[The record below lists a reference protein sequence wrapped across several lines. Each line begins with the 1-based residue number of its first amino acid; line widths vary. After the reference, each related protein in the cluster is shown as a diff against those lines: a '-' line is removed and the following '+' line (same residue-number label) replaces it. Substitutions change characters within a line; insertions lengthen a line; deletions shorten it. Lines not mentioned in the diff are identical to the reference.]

1 MVLMHWND
9 GAALS
14 EWWCCFVGI
23 MVLLHWN
30 GAVARRMVVRF
41 GVLESWC
48 GVLEK

>member
-1 MVLMHWND
+1 MLLRRND
-9 GAALS
+9 GAALLLRR
-14 EWWCCFVGI
+14 I